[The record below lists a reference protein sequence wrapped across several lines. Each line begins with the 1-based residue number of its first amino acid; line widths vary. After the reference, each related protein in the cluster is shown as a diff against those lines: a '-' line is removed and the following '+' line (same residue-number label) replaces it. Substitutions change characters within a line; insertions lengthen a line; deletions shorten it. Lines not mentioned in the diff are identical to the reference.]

1 LITGKLKINK
11 GMSNKL
17 HSPNKLKF
25 GNCKMEFGDK
35 KMEFRNRKSKFGY
48 WNGFY
53 GQKINSK

>member
-1 LITGKLKINK
+1 
-11 GMSNKL
+11 MSNKL